1 MLSSPVVLSTIVIRF
16 LEDTVTLPSVDDSTL
31 SLIWQPPLNPNGL
44 ISHYNVDV
52 RNNKMDLVQY
62 PFYNF
67 TIVTV
72 EGQQHYTLLITNLG
86 MTETS
91 SIINTI
97 MHKS

>member
-1 MLSSPVVLSTIVIRF
+1 MLPSPVVLSTIVIRF

-52 RNNKMDLVQY
+52 RNNKMDLVRY
-62 PFYNF
+62 PFNNF
-67 TIVTV
+67 TIIAV

-86 MTETS
+86 MPETS
-91 SIINTI
+91 SI
-97 MHKS
+97 